1 MSGVGFCMRAWQ
13 IGTMGVL
20 SRSMK
25 ASSAMKKVVKAIFE
39 NAYFA
44 LCHTSNIICVFGFV
58 VCVWTGWVEPG
69 WAGGSGLRRNQVA
82 STIMVLF

>member
-1 MSGVGFCMRAWQ
+1 MRAWQ

-20 SRSMK
+20 SKSMK
-25 ASSAMKKVVKAIFE
+25 ASSAMKKVASSAMKKVVKAIFE

-58 VCVWTGWVEPG
+58 VCVD
-69 WAGGSGLRRNQVA
+69 GLG
-82 STIMVLF
+82 